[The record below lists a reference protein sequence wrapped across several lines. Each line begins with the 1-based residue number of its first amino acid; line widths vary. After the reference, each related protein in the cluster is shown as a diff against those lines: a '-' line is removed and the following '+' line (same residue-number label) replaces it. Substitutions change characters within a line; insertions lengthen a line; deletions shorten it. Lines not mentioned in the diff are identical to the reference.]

1 MREKDER
8 FLTVAQWAEVYRA
21 DLVEDGFDPDEQKS
35 FAELY
40 GYGDKELGMLD
51 KMGVT
56 DRQNLNRVVAAF
68 IVDKARCPDFSPI
81 IFGMQLIANSGL
93 TAPEVA
99 GILGEAVARLA
110 VTDHDDPLERMLD
123 A

>member
-1 MREKDER
+1 MVNDER
-8 FLTVAQWAEVYRA
+8 YLTVAQWVEIYRQ
-21 DLVEDGFDPDEQKS
+21 DLRDDGHDPDVQLS
-35 FAELY
+35 FAEAY
-40 GYGDKELGMLD
+40 GYGPKELVQLD

-56 DRQNLNRVVAAF
+56 DRQNLNRVIAAF
-68 IVDKARCPDFSPI
+68 IVDKSRCPDFSAI

-110 VTDHDDPLERMLD
+110 TTDTTDPLERMFD